1 MTIFDEAIKLA
12 VNAHSGQTR
21 KTDSSPYILHPME
34 VAAIVGDMTDDLD
47 VLAAA
52 VLHDAV
58 EDTSISVD
66 EIGSKLGERVAQLVD
81 AETEDKRDGR
91 APEDTWKARKE
102 ESLRVLA
109 ASTDRDVKILWLG
122 DKLANL
128 SAIHRAWAKDGDAV
142 WQKFHQHDPKEQG
155 WYYRSVADLLQA
167 DLGDTPAWKQYDR
180 LIRTMFEGGA

>member
-12 VNAHSGQTR
+12 VAAHSGQTR

-34 VAAIVGDMTDDLD
+34 VAAIVGTMSDDLD

-66 EIGSKLGERVAQLVD
+66 EIGAKLGDRVAELVD

-91 APEDTWKARKE
+91 PPEETWKARKE
-102 ESLRVLA
+102 ASLKSLAESR
-109 ASTDRDVKILWLG
+109 DRDVKILWLG
-122 DKLANL
+122 DRLANL
-128 SAIHRAWAKDGDAV
+128 SAIHRALIKDGAAA
-142 WQKFHQHDPKEQG
+142 WQRFHQADPKEQG
-155 WYYRSVADLLQA
+155 WYYRSVADLLRA
-167 DLGDTPAWKQYDR
+167 DLGDTPAWQRFDH
-180 LIRTMFEGGA
+180 LIKMVFEG

>member
-12 VNAHSGQTR
+12 VSAHSGQTR

-34 VAAIVGDMTDDLD
+34 VAAIVGTMTDDLD

-58 EDTSISVD
+58 EDTAVSVA
-66 EIGSKLGERVAQLVD
+66 EIASKFGDRVAQLVD

-91 APEDTWKARKE
+91 PPENTWKARKE
-102 ESLRVLA
+102 ESLKVLA
-109 ASTDRDVKILWLG
+109 ESTDRDVKILWLG

-128 SAIHRAWAKDGDAV
+128 SAIHRAWVKDGDDV
-142 WQKFHQHDPKEQG
+142 WQKFHQHDPKEQH
-155 WYYRSVADLLQA
+155 WYYRSVADVLKA
-167 DLGDTPAWKQYDR
+167 DLGSLPAWQQYDQ
-180 LIRTMFEGGA
+180 LIRTMFEGGV

>member
-34 VAAIVGDMTDDLD
+34 VAAIVGGITDDLD

-66 EIGSKLGERVAQLVD
+66 EIGSKLGERVARLVD
-81 AETEDKRDGR
+81 AGTEDKRDGR
-91 APEDTWKARKE
+91 PPEETWKARKE
-102 ESLRVLA
+102 ASLKALEESE
-109 ASTDRDVKILWLG
+109 DRDVKILWLG
-122 DKLANL
+122 DRLANL
-128 SAIHRAWAKDGDAV
+128 NAIHRALAKDGEVV
-142 WQKFHQHDPKEQG
+142 WQKFHQADPKEQG
-155 WYYRSVADLLQA
+155 WYYRSVADLLRA
-167 DLGDTPAWKQYDR
+167 DLGDTPAWQRFDQ
-180 LIRTMFEGGA
+180 LINTVFEL